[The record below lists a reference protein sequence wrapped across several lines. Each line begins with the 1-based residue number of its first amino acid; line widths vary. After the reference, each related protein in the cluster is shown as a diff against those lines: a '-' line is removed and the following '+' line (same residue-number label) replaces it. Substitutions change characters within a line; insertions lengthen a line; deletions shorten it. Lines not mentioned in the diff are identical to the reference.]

1 MAKDPPQPYTGPVSI
16 DLTADAALLIDLPP
30 GGTQRLRR
38 EQDGIE
44 GVLEELELAVPK
56 HGGAAGITPELYSRF
71 KTCTEELAKIRAAR
85 HAVDKLAEVLRESE
99 AYKEDIREGFLSM
112 MCKAV
117 KSAAQHDAPSVVA
130 PFEKTLKYNAQRAE
144 KAVKTRRRNAE
155 GNEGDESA
163 ENDAPSPAGTS
174 SAHPE

>member
-1 MAKDPPQPYTGPVSI
+1 MAKDPPQAYTGPVSI
-16 DLTADAALLIDLPP
+16 DLTALGDLLIDLPP

-38 EQDGIE
+38 EQEGIE
-44 GVLEELELAVPK
+44 GVVEELDVAMPK

-71 KTCTEELAKIRAAR
+71 KTCNEELAKIRAAR
-85 HAVDKLAEVLRESE
+85 HTVDKIAEVLRESE
-99 AYKEDIREGFLSM
+99 AYKEDIREGFLSI

-117 KSAAQHDAPSVVA
+117 KSAAQHDNPSIVA

-155 GNEGDESA
+155 GNEGEAGD
-163 ENDAPSPAGTS
+163 ENDAPSPTGTP
-174 SAHPE
+174 SANSE